1 MKILTAQQM
10 REVDRLT
17 SERYGVPSLQ
27 LMENAGAAIA
37 QYLADSDIDLAK
49 RRILVLCGKGNNG
62 GDGLVVARRL
72 TEGGILPR
80 VMLFAEPSAMRDDA
94 ATNLKRWQESE
105 RTVEVI
111 RSNAEWEAARGALAE
126 SDLVLDALLGTGLTG
141 PVEGLLAKVIEDL
154 HAAREH
160 RRAVTRVVAVD
171 MPSGLS
177 SDAED
182 HGGPVVIADETV
194 TLTAPKVGQM
204 VNPRADRVGKLVVR
218 KIGTP
223 PALFED

>member
-1 MKILTAQQM
+1 
-10 REVDRLT
+10 
-17 SERYGVPSLQ
+17 
-27 LMENAGAAIA
+27 
-37 QYLADSDIDLAK
+37 DL
-49 RRILVLCGKGNNG
+49 N
-62 GDGLVVARRL
+62 
-72 TEGGILPR
+72 
-80 VMLFAEPSAMRDDA
+80 
-94 ATNLKRWQESE
+94 
-105 RTVEVI
+105 
-111 RSNAEWEAARGALAE
+111 
-126 SDLVLDALLGTGLTG
+126 
-141 PVEGLLAKVIEDL
+141 
-154 HAAREH
+154 AAREH

-223 PALFED
+223 PALFEDDASLKLHWIEPGEFRELPFLRKRDANKGNFGHALVVAGSLGKSGAAALAGRAALRIGAGLATVATPATVLPIVA